1 MSQQNGVLE
10 LLIAAITANTAAV
23 EALTAA
29 QGGAAASEA
38 GSKTTAKTTNT
49 KTTKTTK
56 ADDKPKSKYTKQQVT
71 DAIVALKDA
80 KGQAE
85 AKAVLQASGFAKL
98 ADITEDKFDEL
109 HDAAVEALGGG
120 DEDNSSDDDI

>member
-29 QGGAAASEA
+29 QGGAAASDA
-38 GSKTTAKTTNT
+38 GSKTTAKTTNA